1 MQVTFVVCVAK
12 NISNGTLVHVAVYLI
27 FGTYTKLNYHYYLN
41 CFPLDLRQQG

>member
-1 MQVTFVVCVAK
+1 MQVTFVLSVLPRIFQMVQ
-12 NISNGTLVHVAVYLI
+12 VAVYLI